1 MIRFSILLFIISF
14 CNFSAAQTHVSDS
27 ILKAHVNALAHDSM
41 QGRLTG
47 SAGAEKAAHYIAA
60 QMEAIGL
67 KKMAGREGGF
77 LLPWKF
83 SLSKN
88 GDTAYDVA
96 GVIPGGSRKDTLII
110 FSAHYDHIGTLS
122 NQRAFPFGTTSKR
135 VKGDNIFNGA
145 NDDASGVAAM
155 LELARVFST
164 IEPEYTL
171 LFIAFSGEEQG
182 FLSSSNFVEKLNPKL
197 VKQNINLEMLGR
209 PEGKPPFITES
220 DSKTFREML
229 NANLYRVNPA
239 YGKRYFTSDPYPTQN
254 LFERSDNFPFHEA
267 GIPANTIMATDPFDK
282 YYHSSADHTSTLDFE
297 AMTKIVQAIAD
308 AVFPFIQGKS

>member
-1 MIRFSILLFIISF
+1 MFRIAFLFCGFFFAQVSSAQWIIS
-14 CNFSAAQTHVSDS
+14 DS
-27 ILKAHVNALAHDSM
+27 LLKVHISALADDSM

-96 GVIPGGSRKDTLII
+96 GVIPGKSRKDTLII

-122 NQRAFPFGTTSKR
+122 NQKAFAFGTTSKR

-164 IEPEYTL
+164 CEPEYTL

-182 FLSSSNFVEKLNPKL
+182 FLSSSNFVQKLNPKL

-209 PEGKPPFITES
+209 PAGKQPYITEDESS
-220 DSKTFREML
+220 DFRKML
-229 NANLYRVNPA
+229 NANLFRVSPA
-239 YGKRYFTSDPYPTQN
+239 YGKKYFTADPYPSQK
-254 LFERSDNFPFHEA
+254 LFERSDNFPFHQA
-267 GIPANTIMATDPFDK
+267 GIPANTIMATDPFDRF
-282 YYHSSADHTSTLDFE
+282 YHSSADHTSTIDFE
-297 AMTKIVQAIAD
+297 AMTEIVQAILLAIK
-308 AVFPFIQGKS
+308 PFILSE